1 MLSASAHM
9 RHLGERKYRVEIDLK
24 PALDEPTLDKR
35 LLSDFEK
42 HINSDFINA
51 LGDLLPKK
59 MIPTVVA
66 RSGIGER
73 SKVHSVTREQRH
85 GLVRLLKHFS
95 VEIAGAR
102 PVEEA
107 IITSGGVSVGEVNP
121 STMASK
127 LVPGLFFAGEVL
139 DVDAYTGGVQS
150 ADRLVHR
157 PPGRRAC
164 GLAVQFTVRRESMKE
179 HYAVAIDGPS
189 GAGKSTLARALAK
202 ELGFVY
208 VDTGAIYRSVGYYA
222 YQRGIDP
229 ADGAAVEAL
238 LPEIQLEM
246 LYREDGLQHMILNG
260 EDVTKEIRLP
270 EISMYASRVSAIPAV
285 RAFLMD
291 MQRDMARTHSVIMDG
306 RDIGTVVLPQADV
319 KLFLTAS
326 AEDRARRRCL
336 ELEER
341 GTPEP
346 YEKLLEEMQERDR
359 NDASRSAAPLRP
371 AEDAVI
377 LDTTGN
383 TFQQSFDLLLQTIK
397 ERL

>member
-1 MLSASAHM
+1 
-9 RHLGERKYRVEIDLK
+9 
-24 PALDEPTLDKR
+24 
-35 LLSDFEK
+35 
-42 HINSDFINA
+42 
-51 LGDLLPKK
+51 
-59 MIPTVVA
+59 
-66 RSGIGER
+66 
-73 SKVHSVTREQRH
+73 
-85 GLVRLLKHFS
+85 
-95 VEIAGAR
+95 
-102 PVEEA
+102 
-107 IITSGGVSVGEVNP
+107 
-121 STMASK
+121 
-127 LVPGLFFAGEVL
+127 
-139 DVDAYTGGVQS
+139 
-150 ADRLVHR
+150 
-157 PPGRRAC
+157 
-164 GLAVQFTVRRESMKE
+164 MKE

-246 LYREDGLQHMILNG
+246 VYREDGLQHMILNG

-326 AEDRARRRCL
+326 AEKRARRRCL

>member
-1 MLSASAHM
+1 
-9 RHLGERKYRVEIDLK
+9 
-24 PALDEPTLDKR
+24 
-35 LLSDFEK
+35 
-42 HINSDFINA
+42 
-51 LGDLLPKK
+51 
-59 MIPTVVA
+59 
-66 RSGIGER
+66 
-73 SKVHSVTREQRH
+73 
-85 GLVRLLKHFS
+85 
-95 VEIAGAR
+95 
-102 PVEEA
+102 
-107 IITSGGVSVGEVNP
+107 
-121 STMASK
+121 
-127 LVPGLFFAGEVL
+127 
-139 DVDAYTGGVQS
+139 
-150 ADRLVHR
+150 
-157 PPGRRAC
+157 
-164 GLAVQFTVRRESMKE
+164 MKE

-238 LPEIQLEM
+238 LPEVQLEM
-246 LYREDGLQHMILNG
+246 VYREDGLQHMILNG

-346 YEKLLEEMQERDR
+346 YEKLLEEMRERDR
-359 NDASRSAAPLRP
+359 NDASRTAAPLRA
-371 AEDAVI
+371 AEDAVV

-383 TFQQSFDLLLQTIK
+383 TFQQSFDLLLRTIK
-397 ERL
+397 EKL